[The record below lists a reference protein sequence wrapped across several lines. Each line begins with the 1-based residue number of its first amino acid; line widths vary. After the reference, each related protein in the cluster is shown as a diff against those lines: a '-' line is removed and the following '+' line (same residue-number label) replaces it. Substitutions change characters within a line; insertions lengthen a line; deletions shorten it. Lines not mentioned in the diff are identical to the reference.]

1 MGHFLEEIERDQ
13 KKARRRSLSHKKTV
27 EAKKRLISENFEAN
41 KEAYL
46 AFIRTIYEM
55 VEKVNNLPQEM
66 RESFKKLTAVSKN
79 TRLDNKL
86 YYFASSRREEKFS
99 FFSFSWLKPKH
110 FKYIRV
116 FYIYISKEPGFVTFE
131 FKENK
136 LERKRISSSQEK
148 EETSKKT
155 SDRKDR
161 VHVSYRYPLSRLD
174 NEVAHQLI
182 DWLVYK
188 DQLHDLPI
196 WNEIPFEEKRFF

>member
-1 MGHFLEEIERDQ
+1 MPHFLEEIEHKQ
-13 KKARRRSLSHKKTV
+13 KRQRRRSQKLELKI
-27 EAKKRLISENFEAN
+27 EEKKRLISENYQAN

-46 AFIRTIYEM
+46 AFIQTMFNM
-55 VEKVNNLPQEM
+55 VQRVNELEPELRNT
-66 RESFKKLTAVSKN
+66 FKKLTAASKN
-79 TRLDNKL
+79 TKLDNKL
-86 YYFASSRREEKFS
+86 HFFSSSRREQKFN
-99 FFSFSWLKPKH
+99 FFSFSWLKPTH
-110 FKYIRV
+110 FKNIRV
-116 FYIYISKEPGFVTFE
+116 CYIHISKEPGFVTFE

-155 SDRKDR
+155 SDRKER
-161 VHVSYRYPLSRLD
+161 VHVSYRYPLARLD